1 MRQTL
6 PRFANV
12 RLCLR
17 FAVRHDERECENGR
31 IVLRRA
37 ARIADLNDAVHD
49 ANTIC
54 LDAADE
60 RVVVLLHE
68 IAFADV
74 IRAAF
79 SAEDQEA
86 IEPRPVID
94 LPRVTVV
101 GVANLARARDRL
113 RLRRNTAVEKL
124 CVINGHISPLCLQES
139 R

>member
-31 IVLRRA
+31 IVLRRT

-94 LPRVTVV
+94 FPRVAAAR
-101 GVANLARARDRL
+101 VADLGRAGNRPRLELGASVENLCIVDSHNDL
-113 RLRRNTAVEKL
+113 
-124 CVINGHISPLCLQES
+124 SFS
-139 R
+139 